1 MASNAFRFQAV
12 SVLPTFY
19 ANCLTNEKSIK
30 ADDYYYKYEEQEFTC
45 IAVDLIRQTADDQTL
60 LTNTQLQG
68 YTRVMNRKNALFNVI
83 SVTNEETF
91 MDLLCTMVQ
100 TKKLLLDQAE
110 FISNHYFGLEV
121 STKGYGYK
129 PGDTSEY
136 LQDPDLSFTSLP
148 CFETVCLVSQYFF
161 M

>member
-1 MASNAFRFQAV
+1 VN
-12 SVLPTFY
+12 
-19 ANCLTNEKSIK
+19 
-30 ADDYYYKYEEQEFTC
+30 
-45 IAVDLIRQTADDQTL
+45 LIRQTVDDQTL
-60 LTNTQLQG
+60 LTNTQPQG
-68 YTRVMNRKNALFNVI
+68 YTRVRKDTLFNFR

-129 PGDTSEY
+129 PGDTGEY